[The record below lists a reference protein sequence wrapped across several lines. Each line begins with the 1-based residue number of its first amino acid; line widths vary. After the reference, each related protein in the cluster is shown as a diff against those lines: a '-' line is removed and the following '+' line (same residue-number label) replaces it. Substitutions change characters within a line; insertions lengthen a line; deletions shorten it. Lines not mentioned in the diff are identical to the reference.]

1 MEKDKIKKVY
11 QELLLFYQNLRA
23 EVLVSEALKNSELDY
38 SDIDIFNKGTF
49 SRSYRT
55 DVIDVNFFS
64 LLETPPKIQLNLARN
79 SLYDLLPEGF
89 FHEKIKDDD
98 GNDYKKIRRK
108 YKEEEKSARS
118 FFAPIENE
126 LFVQKVKIEQKERQL
141 IEEFN
146 NLDND
151 FLIRFWGLNAEIP
164 VKYNLRLL
172 KLLPLA
178 YKIAGKEALTALA
191 LEKVINENVTI
202 TKNFRK
208 HQFNNDTPKNE
219 KRNYK
224 LGVDFILGDEEDEV
238 LYPYYDVEIGPVNN
252 DKIHH
257 FLEGGILA
265 KVTDIFFDFFIP
277 LEVETTLNILNKKDD
292 NEFELNDEHTPMLG
306 LNTRL

>member
-11 QELLLFYQNLRA
+11 KELLLFYQHLRA

-55 DVIDVNFFS
+55 DIIDVNFFS
-64 LLETPPKIQLNLARN
+64 LLEAPPKIQLNLARN

-89 FHEKIKDDD
+89 FHEKIKDND

-141 IEEFN
+141 VDDFN
-146 NLDND
+146 NLNDD
-151 FLIRFWGLNAEIP
+151 FLIRFWGLNPDIP

-191 LEKVINENVTI
+191 LEKVINEKVTI

-208 HQFNNDTPKNE
+208 YDFNNGKTQNNKQD
-219 KRNYK
+219 YK

-238 LYPYYDVEIGPVNN
+238 LYPYYDVEIGPVHN
-252 DKIHH
+252 DNIHH
-257 FLEGGILA
+257 FLEGGILS
-265 KVTDIFFDFFIP
+265 KVTNIFFDFFIP
-277 LEVETTLNILNKKDD
+277 LEVETTLNILNYKHEAEFLLDD
-292 NEFELNDEHTPMLG
+292 DHTPMLG